1 LQNDSGAEMKIEVE
15 GALAQLDRFG

>member
-15 GALAQLDRFG
+15 GALAQLDRFD